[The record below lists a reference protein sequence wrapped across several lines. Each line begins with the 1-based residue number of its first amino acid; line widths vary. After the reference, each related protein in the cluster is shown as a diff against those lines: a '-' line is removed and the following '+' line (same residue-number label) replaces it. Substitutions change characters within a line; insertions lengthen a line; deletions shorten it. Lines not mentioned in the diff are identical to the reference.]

1 MTQARRV
8 GYMNCFTCK
17 GQTTTS
23 NLYIHEQ
30 EDKQGKC
37 YYLKGTCDACLKKKS
52 RRLGKELRAG
62 FTLETP
68 SDKLL
73 ELLPSSLPI
82 QAGLPTQAS
91 LPPVIKEGS
100 SLAADA
106 DSALVAAVVDANQ
119 AIQAIQADQDGEG
132 FWDSIKSLGRN
143 KSFADK
149 LGDTAAKATKSLA
162 RNIPVVGDLLV
173 DSGIVDKGIDLFS
186 EYVWQPLKKWM
197 GGSLDNDSIEHLRT
211 QLMSN
216 EKALSELAEKAME
229 LRIKSGEG
237 IVPNYIGT
245 LRTGSEED
253 KALAHVLMKTVC
265 KPKFYRFLKE
275 QSIPS
280 SMSILE
286 AMISYKNRQKP
297 YVNDEEKAMSILKD
311 LGYET
316 A

>member
-1 MTQARRV
+1 MAQATPRQLRL

-17 GQTTTS
+17 RQTTTS
-23 NLYIHEQ
+23 NLYLLEQ
-30 EDKQGKC
+30 DDKQGKC
-37 YYLKGTCDACLKKKS
+37 YYLKGTCDECQKNKS
-52 RRLGKELRAG
+52 RRIGKTLRPG
-62 FTLETP
+62 FTLESS

-73 ELLPSSLPI
+73 ELLPPSLP
-82 QAGLPTQAS
+82 S
-91 LPPVIKEGS
+91 LPPVVKGGGA
-100 SLAADA
+100 LGDNA
-106 DSALVAAVVDANQ
+106 DSLLVAAVSDAN
-119 AIQAIQADQDGEG
+119 QAIQADQDGEG

-186 EYVWQPLKKWM
+186 EYVWQPLKKWI
-197 GGSLDNDSIEHLRT
+197 GGSLDDDSIEHLRT

-229 LRIKSGEG
+229 LRIKTGEG
-237 IVPNYIGT
+237 IVPSYIGT

-265 KPKFYRFLKE
+265 KPKFHRFLKE

-297 YVNDEEKAMSILKD
+297 YVNDEEKAMSILRD

-316 A
+316 T